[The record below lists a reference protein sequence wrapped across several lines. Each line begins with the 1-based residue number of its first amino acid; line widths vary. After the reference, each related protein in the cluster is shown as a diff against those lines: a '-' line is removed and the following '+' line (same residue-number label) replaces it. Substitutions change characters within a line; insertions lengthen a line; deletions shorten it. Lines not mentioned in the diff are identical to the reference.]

1 MGIDNS
7 TTEKFQSTLSVRRAT
22 SSVDTALDDIEFQST
37 LSVRRATNWQS
48 DCSGVTIISIHALRE
63 ESDSAVA
70 ESNFAVKISIHALRE
85 ESDWC
90 RH

>member
-37 LSVRRATNWQS
+37 LSVRRATGAGI
-48 DCSGVTIISIHALRE
+48 DVVACLDISIHALRE
-63 ESDSAVA
+63 ESDLLIGSLSKIRV
-70 ESNFAVKISIHALRE
+70 NFNPRSP
-85 ESDWC
+85 
-90 RH
+90 